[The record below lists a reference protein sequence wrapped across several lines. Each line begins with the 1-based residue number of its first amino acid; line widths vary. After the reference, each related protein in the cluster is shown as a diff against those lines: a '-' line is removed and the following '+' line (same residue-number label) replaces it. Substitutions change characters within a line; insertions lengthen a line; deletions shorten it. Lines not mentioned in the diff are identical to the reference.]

1 METFPDVKISKRKLK
16 GLLQDAERSATAID
30 LVYVSDKDPGIERV
44 KRGKGFSYIKNGK
57 QITEEKELLRIRQLV
72 IPPAWENVWIC
83 TLANGHLQA
92 TGIDTKKRKQYLYH
106 PAWCSF
112 RNQTKFFQ
120 LLAFG
125 KKLPSIRQQL
135 ETDLSKS
142 GLPVEKVLSA
152 VVTIMQYT
160 SIRVGNTMYEKLY
173 GSFGLT
179 TLKDRH
185 VRVNGSTVKFCFK
198 GKKGI
203 YHEVDLKSTKL
214 ARIVKQCRDI
224 PGKELFQYYD
234 EHGEKKSIDSGMVND
249 YIKNICCDSF
259 TTKDFRTWTGTV
271 YAIEA
276 LKGLGCCESEAEVKK
291 KTVEALDVVA
301 KRLGN
306 TRAIC
311 KKYYVHPIVLDL
323 FAGSQLDKYFE
334 GDKIKTR
341 EGLSDVETVLMNILE
356 SSI

>member
-1 METFPDVKISKRKLK
+1 METFPEIKISKRKLK
-16 GLLQDAERSATAID
+16 GLLHDAEKSAAVID
-30 LVYVSDKDPGIERV
+30 LVYVSDRDPGIERL
-44 KRGKGFSYIKNGK
+44 KRGKGFIYVQNGK
-57 QITEEKELLRIRQLV
+57 QITEEKALLRIKKLV

-83 TLANGHLQA
+83 SLPNGHLQA
-92 TGIDTKKRKQYLYH
+92 TGTDTKKRKQYLYH
-106 PAWCSF
+106 PAWCAF

-125 KKLPSIRQQL
+125 KKLPSIRKQL
-135 ETDLSKS
+135 QADLSKP
-142 GLPVEKVLSA
+142 GLPFEKVLAA

-160 SIRVGNTMYEKLY
+160 SIRVGNSMYEKLY

-179 TLKDRH
+179 TLKDKH
-185 VRVNGSTVKFCFK
+185 VKVNGNTVKFCFK

-203 YHEVDLKSTKL
+203 YHEIDLKSAKL

-234 EHGEKKSIDSGMVND
+234 EEGVKKSIDSGMVND
-249 YIKNICCDSF
+249 YIKKICCDSF

-276 LKGLGCCESEAEVKK
+276 LKEFECCESESEIKK
-291 KTVEALDVVA
+291 KTVEALDIVA
-301 KRLGN
+301 RRLGN

-323 FAGSQLDKYFE
+323 FTSNQLHKHLLSDN
-334 GDKIKTR
+334 IKTID
-341 EGLSDVETVLMNILE
+341 GLSEVETILMKILE
-356 SSI
+356 SSA

>member
-1 METFPDVKISKRKLK
+1 METFPDIKISKRKLK
-16 GLLQDAERSATAID
+16 GLLHDAEKSAAVID
-30 LVYVSDKDPGIERV
+30 LVYVSDKDPGIQRV
-44 KRGKGFSYIKNGK
+44 KRGKGFIYVVNGRP
-57 QITEEKELLRIRQLV
+57 ITDEKALLRIRKLV

-83 TLANGHLQA
+83 TLPNGHLQA
-92 TGIDTKKRKQYLYH
+92 TGMDTKKRKQYLYH
-106 PAWCSF
+106 PAWCAF

-135 ETDLSKS
+135 QADLSKP
-142 GLPVEKVLSA
+142 GLPVEKVLAA
-152 VVTIMQYT
+152 VVTIMQHT

-179 TLKDRH
+179 TLKDKH
-185 VRVNGSTVKFCFK
+185 VKVNGNSVKFSFK

-203 YHEVDLKSTKL
+203 YHEINLKGAKL

-234 EHGEKKSIDSGMVND
+234 DEGVKKSIDSGMVND
-249 YIKNICCDSF
+249 YIKKICCDSF

-276 LKGLGCCESEAEVKK
+276 LKELGCCDSEAEVKK
-291 KTVEALDVVA
+291 RTVEALDIVA
-301 KRLGN
+301 RRLGN

-311 KKYYVHPIVLDL
+311 KKYYVHPMVLDL
-323 FAGSQLDKYFE
+323 FTSSQLDKYFQ
-334 GDKIKTR
+334 GDNIKTID
-341 EGLSDVETVLMNILE
+341 GLSEVETILMNILE
-356 SSI
+356 SAA

>member
-1 METFPDVKISKRKLK
+1 METFADFKISKRKLK
-16 GLLQDAERSATAID
+16 GLLHDAEKSAEIID
-30 LVYVSDKDPGIERV
+30 LVYVSDKDAGIERV
-44 KRGKGFSYIKNGK
+44 KRGKGCVYIKNGNQVTDEK
-57 QITEEKELLRIRQLV
+57 QLLRIRQLV

-83 TLANGHLQA
+83 TLPNGHLQA

-106 PAWCSF
+106 REWSAF

-120 LLAFG
+120 LVSFG
-125 KKLPSIRQQL
+125 KKLPSIRKQL
-135 ETDLSKS
+135 ETDLSKP
-142 GLPVEKVLSA
+142 GLPVEKVLAA
-152 VVTIMQYT
+152 VITIMQYT

-179 TLKDRH
+179 TLKDKH
-185 VRVNGSTVKFCFK
+185 VTVNGNTVKFCFK

-203 YHEVDLKSTKL
+203 YHEIDLKSGKL

-234 EHGEKKSIDSGMVND
+234 EHGEKKPIDSGMVND
-249 YIKNICCDSF
+249 YIKNICSDTF

-276 LKGLGCCESEAEVKK
+276 LNELGSCDSEAEIKK
-291 KTVEALDVVA
+291 RTVEALDIVA

-323 FAGSQLDKYFE
+323 YGSSQLAGHFHGE
-334 GDKIKTR
+334 RIKTV
-341 EGLSDVETVLMNILE
+341 EGLTEIESILMDILE
-356 SSI
+356 SST

>member
-1 METFPDVKISKRKLK
+1 METFPDFKISKRKLK
-16 GLLQDAERSATAID
+16 GLLQDAEKSATVID

-44 KRGKGFSYIKNGK
+44 KRGKSFIYVRNEN
-57 QITEEKELLRIRQLV
+57 QITDEKELLRIRQLV

-83 TLANGHLQA
+83 TLPNGHLQA
-92 TGIDTKKRKQYLYH
+92 TGSDTKKRKQYLYH

-135 ETDLSKS
+135 ATDLSKP

-152 VVTIMQYT
+152 AVTIMQHT
-160 SIRVGNTMYEKLY
+160 GIRVGNSMYEKLY

-179 TLKDRH
+179 TLKDKH
-185 VRVNGSTVKFCFK
+185 VQVNGNRVKFCFK

-203 YHEVDLKSTKL
+203 YHEIDLKSAKL

-224 PGKELFQYYD
+224 PGKELFQFYD
-234 EHGEKKSIDSGMVND
+234 EQGEKKSIDSGMVND
-249 YIKNICCDSF
+249 YIKNICSDNF

-271 YAIEA
+271 YAMEA
-276 LKGLGCCESEAEVKK
+276 LKKLGCCDSEAEMKK
-291 KTVEALDVVA
+291 KTVEALDIVA

-323 FAGSQLDKYFE
+323 FASSQLDKYLQ
-334 GDKIKTR
+334 GDKIKTT
-341 EGLSDVETVLMNILE
+341 EGLSEVETILMNILN
-356 SSI
+356 SAA

>member
-1 METFPDVKISKRKLK
+1 METFADLKISKRKLNA
-16 GLLQDAERSATAID
+16 LVHDAEKSAEVID

-44 KRGKGFSYIKNGK
+44 KRGKGFIYSKDGK
-57 QITEEKELLRIRQLV
+57 QLNEKDLLRIRRLV

-92 TGIDTKKRKQYLYH
+92 TGTDTKKRKQYLYH
-106 PAWCSF
+106 PAWRMF

-135 ETDLSKS
+135 ETDLSKP
-142 GLPVEKVLSA
+142 GLPVEKVLAA

-179 TLKDRH
+179 TLKDKH
-185 VRVNGSTVKFCFK
+185 VTVNGNTVRFSFK

-203 YHEVDLKSTKL
+203 YHEIDLKSAKL

-234 EHGEKKSIDSGMVND
+234 EQGDKKAIDSGMVND
-249 YIKNICCDSF
+249 YIKNICSDGF

-276 LKGLGCCESEAEVKK
+276 LRELGCCDSEAEIKK
-291 KTVEALDVVA
+291 KMVEALDIVA
-301 KRLGN
+301 RRLGN

-323 FAGSQLDKYFE
+323 FTSSQLDKYFQGE
-334 GDKIKTR
+334 NIKTI
-341 EGLSDVETVLMNILE
+341 EGLSEVETILMNILE
-356 SSI
+356 S

>member
-1 METFPDVKISKRKLK
+1 METFPEFKIAKRKLK
-16 GLLQDAERSATAID
+16 GLLQDAEKSATVID
-30 LVYVSDKDPGIERV
+30 LVYVSDKDPGVERV
-44 KRGKGFSYIKNGK
+44 KRGKGFTYAKNGK
-57 QITEEKELLRIRQLV
+57 QITDEKELERIRKLV

-83 TLANGHLQA
+83 ALANGHLQA

-120 LLAFG
+120 LMAFG
-125 KKLPSIRQQL
+125 KKLPSIRQRL
-135 ETDLSKS
+135 EKDLSRP

-152 VVTIMQYT
+152 VVTIMQQT
-160 SIRVGNTMYEKLY
+160 SIRVGNTTYEKLY

-179 TLKDRH
+179 TLKDKH
-185 VRVNGSTVKFCFK
+185 VKVNGNSVKFCFK

-203 YHEVDLKSTKL
+203 YHEINMKSAKL

-234 EHGEKKSIDSGMVND
+234 EQGEKKSIDSGMVND
-249 YIKNICCDSF
+249 YIKEICCDSF

-276 LKGLGCCESEAEVKK
+276 LKEFGGCESEAEIKK
-291 KTVEALDVVA
+291 KTVEALDIVA
-301 KRLGN
+301 RRLGN

-311 KKYYVHPIVLDL
+311 KKYYVHPMVLDL
-323 FAGSQLDKYFE
+323 FASSQLEKHFE
-334 GDKIKTR
+334 GENIKTID
-341 EGLSDVETVLMNILE
+341 GLSEVETILMNILE
-356 SSI
+356 SST